1 MKTTWLETCNEV
13 YEHLQDD
20 TSRDIFIHRLN
31 YAVTRDKKHL
41 VDMVRML
48 PEAKRLYSLPT
59 QKSYIFGAGYY
70 GQKTRKFLPMEWMGF
85 IDNDNQKWGGTAMA
99 CLCFPSRTFRMMQE
113 SSWRIG
119 ITMRRYTSSC

>member
-1 MKTTWLETCNEV
+1 MSFCARQI
-13 YEHLQDD
+13 YDHLQDEE
-20 TSRDIFIHRLN
+20 SKNIFLHRLN
-31 YAVTRDKKHL
+31 YSITGDDSHL
-41 VDMVRML
+41 REMVRMR
-48 PEAKRLYSLPT
+48 PESRQFYSIPR
-59 QKSYIFGAGYY
+59 QKAYIFGAGTY
-70 GQKTRKFLPMEWMGF
+70 GGKTKRFLNMEWMGF